1 MGCHS
6 LISYR
11 SFSLVSTSNHMF
23 EWVIWDK
30 LPQCISE
37 NVEIAR
43 VKQGK
48 FKYFQK
54 SRGCF
59 ILKIARTEHMIAG

>member
-1 MGCHS
+1 
-6 LISYR
+6 
-11 SFSLVSTSNHMF
+11 MF

-30 LPQCISE
+30 LPECISE

-48 FKYFQK
+48 FQYFQK

-59 ILKIARTEHMIAG
+59 ILKIARNEHMIAG

>member
-1 MGCHS
+1 
-6 LISYR
+6 
-11 SFSLVSTSNHMF
+11 MF

-30 LPQCISE
+30 LPECISE
-37 NVEIAR
+37 NAEIAR

-48 FKYFQK
+48 FQYFQK
-54 SRGCF
+54 SQGCF